1 MIKVRE
7 LSCGA
12 RLIMEKIP
20 YVQSVSIGI
29 WAKAGAI
36 NEEPEISGI
45 SHFIEHM
52 SFKGT
57 NRRNAK
63 QIAEDADRIA
73 GQINA
78 FTGKEATCYYMKT
91 LSSNF
96 EKGADILLDMF
107 LESQFDQ
114 TEMDRERMVIFEE
127 MKMIEDSPEDDI
139 HDLIAELAFAGK
151 NLSKS
156 IIGTQ
161 DSLNNID
168 RGRILA
174 YRERE
179 YTTDSIV
186 VSVAGNFDEEEV
198 FTMFDGKFEQF
209 GKTKVLPSDD
219 ESIIYKP
226 SFLSKVK
233 DIEQSHVCL
242 SVPGI
247 ARSDDRFNAC
257 SIVNNVMG
265 GSMSSRFFQ
274 NIREEKGLAYS
285 VYSMN
290 STFTNEG
297 YYCIYAGVSHD
308 KIEACIGGIKEE
320 LDILKN
326 KGISAEE
333 IAIAKE
339 QIKGSYIY
347 SMENTNSRMFGIGRN
362 LLLDNLVYETEEVIE
377 EMNKVTVE
385 DVREAASLITDINNY
400 CGAVI
405 SNKEIPIEEYIRK

>member
-1 MIKVRE
+1 MIKVRD

-20 YVQSVSIGI
+20 YVQSVSMGI
-29 WAKAGAI
+29 WAKAGAV
-36 NEEPEISGI
+36 NEEPEIAGI
-45 SHFIEHM
+45 SHYIEHM

-91 LSSNF
+91 LSSNV

-114 TEMDRERMVIFEE
+114 AEMDRERMVIFEE

-161 DSLNNID
+161 DSLNNVD
-168 RGRILA
+168 RDRILA
-174 YRERE
+174 YRNRE

-186 VSVAGNFDEEEV
+186 VSIAGNFDEDEV
-198 FTMFDGKFEQF
+198 FAIFDGKFEQF
-209 GKTKVLPSDD
+209 GKTKALPADD
-219 ESIIYKP
+219 PSIIYTP
-226 SFLSKVK
+226 AYLSKVK

-242 SVPGI
+242 SAPGI
-247 ARSDDRFNAC
+247 ARSDDRFHAC
-257 SIVNNVMG
+257 SIVNNIMG

-290 STFTNEG
+290 STFTNDG

-362 LLLDNLVYETEEVIE
+362 LLLDNIVYETEEVID
-377 EMNKVTVE
+377 EMNKVTVY
-385 DVREAASLITDINNY
+385 DVHEAASMITDINDY

-405 SNKEIPIEEYIRK
+405 SNREIPIEEYIKR

>member
-29 WAKAGAI
+29 WTKAGAI
-36 NEEPEISGI
+36 NEDPEISGI

-57 NRRNAK
+57 NRRNSK

-168 RGRILA
+168 RGRILT

-186 VSVAGNFDEEEV
+186 VSVAGNFDEDEV

-226 SFLSKVK
+226 SYLSKVK